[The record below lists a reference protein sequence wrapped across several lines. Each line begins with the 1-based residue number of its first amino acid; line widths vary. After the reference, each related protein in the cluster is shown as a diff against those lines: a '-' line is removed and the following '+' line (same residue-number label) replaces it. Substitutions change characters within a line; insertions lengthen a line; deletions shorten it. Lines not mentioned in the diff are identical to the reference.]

1 MRSRFARD
9 SALRRDLGYRPNM
22 AARSVG
28 SGTISF
34 GLVSIPIKLYTATSS
49 QSIGFNFVHQ
59 KCKGRVKMQYFC
71 PVDNEVVERKDLIR
85 GYEIAKDKYVT
96 FTEDELK
103 KLEGERSD
111 RLDIVEFV
119 PADAIDFTQIES
131 TYYLGPAKGG
141 DRAYALLS
149 DAMTRMERV
158 AIGRYGAR
166 GKEQLVMLRPYKGG
180 IAMHQLYYADE
191 VRSMEEVEYSTN
203 VPFKPVEQELADKLI
218 EQLSSDKF
226 SPEKYQ
232 DDYRER
238 VRAAVEQKAAGIE
251 VTVPVEQPQ
260 AQIIDLFEALKRSLQ
275 EKGSLPA
282 SQPAANDAPAEGSP
296 AEEAG
301 PVEDAVKPLK
311 KATRKAPAREKK
323 AAGGEG

>member
-1 MRSRFARD
+1 
-9 SALRRDLGYRPNM
+9 M

-34 GLVSIPIKLYTATSS
+34 GLVSIPIKLYTATSA
-49 QSIGFNFVHQ
+49 QSVGFNFIHQ
-59 KCKGRVKMQYFC
+59 KCGGRVKMQYLC
-71 PVDNEVVERKDLIR
+71 PTDNEVVERKELIK
-85 GYEIAKDKYVT
+85 GYEIAKDKFVT

-119 PADAIDFTQIES
+119 PADSVDFIYIEN
-131 TYYLGPAKGG
+131 TVFLGPGKGG

-149 DAMTRMERV
+149 DAMSRTGRV

-166 GKEQLVMLRPYKGG
+166 GKEQLVMLRPYKDG
-180 IAMHQLYYADE
+180 IVMHQVYYADE
-191 VRSMEEVEYSTN
+191 VRSMDDVEYSTN
-203 VPFKPVEQELADKLI
+203 VPFKQVEQELADKLI
-218 EQLSSDKF
+218 EQLSADKF
-226 SPEKYQ
+226 SPEKYH

-251 VTVPVEQPQ
+251 VTAPPEQPQ

-282 SQPAANDAPAEGSP
+282 ATPAANDTPAPVTEIGAAPPASSP
-296 AEEAG
+296 DIEA
-301 PVEDAVKPLK
+301 AKPLRK
-311 KATRKAPAREKK
+311 TTSRKAPATEKK

>member
-1 MRSRFARD
+1 
-9 SALRRDLGYRPNM
+9 M

-34 GLVSIPIKLYTATSS
+34 GLVSIPIKLYTATSA

-59 KCKGRVKMQYFC
+59 KCGGRVKMQYHC
-71 PVDNEVVERKDLIR
+71 PLDNEVVERKDLIR

-103 KLEGERSD
+103 RLEGEKSD

-119 PADAIDFTQIES
+119 PEGSVDFIYIES
-131 TYYLGPAKGG
+131 TVYLGPGKGG

-149 DAMTRMERV
+149 DAMTRTGRV

-166 GKEQLVMLRPYKGG
+166 GKDQLVMLRPYKGG
-180 IAMHQLYYADE
+180 IVMHQVYYADE
-191 VRSMEEVEYSTN
+191 VRAMEDVEYATN

-218 EQLSSDKF
+218 EQLSGDKF

-232 DDYRER
+232 DDYRDR
-238 VRAAVEQKAAGIE
+238 VRGAVEQKAAGIE
-251 VTVPVEQPQ
+251 VSAPPEQPQ

-275 EKGSLPA
+275 EKGSLPTA
-282 SQPAANDAPAEGSP
+282 APAANDSP
-296 AEEAG
+296 APVTEITSAAEAH
-301 PVEDAVKPLK
+301 PKDTQVEAAKPLK
-311 KATRKAPAREKK
+311 KAAARKPAEKK

>member
-1 MRSRFARD
+1 
-9 SALRRDLGYRPNM
+9 M

-34 GLVSIPIKLYTATSS
+34 GLVSIPIKLYTATSA
-49 QSIGFNFVHQ
+49 QSVGFNFLHG
-59 KCKGRVKMQYFC
+59 KCGGRVKMQYMC
-71 PVDNEVVERKDLIR
+71 PTDNEVVERKDLIR
-85 GYEIAKDKYVT
+85 GYEVAKDKYVT
-96 FTEDELK
+96 FSDDELK

-119 PADAIDFTQIES
+119 PADSVDFTYIES
-131 TYYLGPAKGG
+131 TVFLGPGKGG

-149 DAMTRMERV
+149 DAMERTGRV

-166 GKEQLVMLRPYKGG
+166 GKEQLVMLRPYKSGLV
-180 IAMHQLYYADE
+180 MHQVYYADE
-191 VRSMEEVEYSTN
+191 VRSMDDVEYSTN

-218 EQLSSDKF
+218 EQLSTEKF
-226 SPEKYQ
+226 SPEKYH
-232 DDYRER
+232 DEYRDR

-251 VTVPVEQPQ
+251 VTAPAEAPQ

-275 EKGSLPA
+275 DKAPLPSGQSVA
-282 SQPAANDAPAEGSP
+282 NDGPAPTEQEPAAEPAEATASDI
-296 AEEAG
+296 A
-301 PVEDAVKPLK
+301 KPLK
-311 KATRKAPAREKK
+311 KASTRKPAAPREKK

>member
-1 MRSRFARD
+1 
-9 SALRRDLGYRPNM
+9 M

-34 GLVSIPIKLYTATSS
+34 GLVSIPIKLYTATSA
-49 QSIGFNFVHQ
+49 QSVGFNFLHQ
-59 KCKGRVKMQYFC
+59 KCGGRVKMQYLC
-71 PVDNEVVERKDLIR
+71 PTDNEVVERKDLIK

-119 PADAIDFTQIES
+119 PADSVDFIYIES
-131 TYYLGPAKGG
+131 TVFLGPGKGG

-149 DAMTRMERV
+149 DAMERTGRV

-180 IAMHQLYYADE
+180 IVMHQVYYADE
-191 VRSMEEVEYSTN
+191 VRSMDDVEYSKN
-203 VPFKPVEQELADKLI
+203 MGFKPVEQELADKLI
-218 EQLSSDKF
+218 EQLSSDAF
-226 SPEKYQ
+226 SPEKYH
-232 DDYRER
+232 DDYRDR

-251 VTVPVEQPQ
+251 VTAPPEQPQ

-275 EKGSLPA
+275 EKGSLPSA
-282 SQPAANDAPAEGSP
+282 PEVANDAPAPVTDIGSASP
-296 AEEAG
+296 APPEA
-301 PVEDAVKPLK
+301 ETAKPLR
-311 KATRKAPAREKK
+311 KAASRKAPAEKK

>member
-1 MRSRFARD
+1 
-9 SALRRDLGYRPNM
+9 M

-34 GLVSIPIKLYTATSS
+34 GLVSIPIKLYTATSP
-49 QSIGFNFVHQ
+49 QSVGFNFVHQ
-59 KCKGRVKMQYFC
+59 KCGGRVKMQYTC
-71 PVDNEVVERKDLIR
+71 PLDNEVVERKDLIR
-85 GYEIAKDKYVT
+85 GFEVAKDKFIT

-119 PADAIDFTQIES
+119 PEGSIDFTYIES
-131 TYYLGPAKGG
+131 TVFLGPGKGG

-149 DAMTRMERV
+149 DAMSRTNRV

-180 IAMHQLYYADE
+180 IVMHQVYYADE
-191 VRSMEEVEYSTN
+191 VRSMDDVEYSTN

-218 EQLSSDKF
+218 EQLSADKF
-226 SPEKYQ
+226 SPEKYR
-232 DDYRER
+232 DEYRER
-238 VRAAVEQKAAGIE
+238 VRGAIEQKAAGIE
-251 VTVPVEQPQ
+251 VTAPVEQPQ

-275 EKGSLPA
+275 EKGTLPGQTA
-282 SQPAANDAPAEGSP
+282 AANDTPAPAEATEHSSA
-296 AEEAG
+296 AEEPTLA
-301 PVEDAVKPLK
+301 EDAARPLK
-311 KATRKAPAREKK
+311 KASTRKTEPRAKK
-323 AAGGEG
+323 AAGGEA

>member
-1 MRSRFARD
+1 
-9 SALRRDLGYRPNM
+9 M

-34 GLVSIPIKLYTATSS
+34 GLVSIPIKLYTATSA
-49 QSIGFNFVHQ
+49 QSVGFNFVHQ
-59 KCKGRVKMQYFC
+59 KCGGRVKMQYHC
-71 PVDNEVVERKDLIR
+71 PVDNEVVERKELIR
-85 GYEIAKDKYVT
+85 GYEVAKDKYVT

-119 PADAIDFTQIES
+119 PADSVDFIYIEN
-131 TYYLGPAKGG
+131 TVYLGPGKGG

-149 DAMTRMERV
+149 DAMTRTGRI

-180 IAMHQLYYADE
+180 IVMHQVYYADE
-191 VRSMEEVEYSTN
+191 VRSMDDVEYATN
-203 VPFKPVEQELADKLI
+203 VPFKQVEQELADKLI
-218 EQLSSDKF
+218 EQLSTDKF
-226 SPEKYQ
+226 APEKYR

-238 VRAAVEQKAAGIE
+238 VRSAVEQKAAGIE
-251 VTVPVEQPQ
+251 VTVPAEQPQ

-275 EKGSLPA
+275 EKGNLPSA
-282 SQPAANDAPAEGSP
+282 EDVANDAPPGAEDTEP
-296 AEEAG
+296 T
-301 PVEDAVKPLK
+301 PDLDAVKPLK
-311 KATRKAPAREKK
+311 KATTRKAPAPREKK

>member
-1 MRSRFARD
+1 
-9 SALRRDLGYRPNM
+9 M
-22 AARSVG
+22 AARSTG

-34 GLVSIPIKLYTATSS
+34 GLVSIPIKLYTATSA

-59 KCKGRVKMQYFC
+59 KCGGRVKMQYHC

-119 PADAIDFTQIES
+119 PADSVDFIYIES
-131 TYYLGPAKGG
+131 TVYLGPGKGG

-149 DAMTRMERV
+149 DAMTRTGRV

-180 IAMHQLYYADE
+180 IVMHQVYYADE
-191 VRSMEEVEYSTN
+191 VRSMDDVEYSTN

-218 EQLSSDKF
+218 EQLSGDKF
-226 SPEKYQ
+226 SPEKYS

-238 VRAAVEQKAAGIE
+238 VRSAVEQKAAGIE
-251 VTVPVEQPQ
+251 VTAPPEQPQ

-275 EKGSLPA
+275 EKGSLPSA
-282 SQPAANDAPAEGSP
+282 TTVANDAPAP
-296 AEEAG
+296 VAEIESAA
-301 PVEDAVKPLK
+301 PPPPTDIETAKPLK
-311 KATRKAPAREKK
+311 KTGARKPAEKK

>member
-1 MRSRFARD
+1 
-9 SALRRDLGYRPNM
+9 M

-34 GLVSIPIKLYTATSS
+34 GLVSIPIKLYTATSA
-49 QSIGFNFVHQ
+49 QSVGFNFLHQ
-59 KCKGRVKMQYFC
+59 KCGGRVKMQYLC
-71 PVDNEVVERKDLIR
+71 PTDNEVVERKDLIK

-119 PADAIDFTQIES
+119 PADSVDFIYIES
-131 TYYLGPAKGG
+131 TVFLGPGKGG

-149 DAMTRMERV
+149 DAMERTGRV

-180 IAMHQLYYADE
+180 IVMHQVYYADE
-191 VRSMEEVEYSTN
+191 VRSMDDVEYSKN
-203 VPFKPVEQELADKLI
+203 MGFKPVEQELADKLI
-218 EQLSSDKF
+218 EQLSSDSF
-226 SPEKYQ
+226 NPEKYH
-232 DDYRER
+232 DDYRDR

-251 VTVPVEQPQ
+251 VTAPPEQPQ

-275 EKGSLPA
+275 EKGSLPSA
-282 SQPAANDAPAEGSP
+282 PEVANDAPAPVTDIASASP
-296 AEEAG
+296 AAPE
-301 PVEDAVKPLK
+301 VETAKPLR
-311 KATRKAPAREKK
+311 KATTRKAPAEKK
-323 AAGGEG
+323 AVGGEG

>member
-1 MRSRFARD
+1 
-9 SALRRDLGYRPNM
+9 M
-22 AARSVG
+22 AARSTG

-34 GLVSIPIKLYTATSS
+34 GLVSIPIKLYTATSA

-59 KCKGRVKMQYFC
+59 KCGGRVKMQYHC

-119 PADAIDFTQIES
+119 PADSVDFIYIES
-131 TYYLGPAKGG
+131 TVYLGPGKGG

-149 DAMTRMERV
+149 DAMTRTGRV

-180 IAMHQLYYADE
+180 IVMHQVYYADE
-191 VRSMEEVEYSTN
+191 VRSMDDVEYSTN

-218 EQLSSDKF
+218 EQLSGDKF
-226 SPEKYQ
+226 SPEKYS

-238 VRAAVEQKAAGIE
+238 VRSAVEQKAAGIE
-251 VTVPVEQPQ
+251 VTAPPEQPQ

-275 EKGSLPA
+275 EKGSLP
-282 SQPAANDAPAEGSP
+282 SSTTVANDAPAP
-296 AEEAG
+296 VAEIESAA
-301 PVEDAVKPLK
+301 PPPPTDIETAKPLK
-311 KATRKAPAREKK
+311 KTGTRKPAEKK

>member
-1 MRSRFARD
+1 
-9 SALRRDLGYRPNM
+9 M

-34 GLVSIPIKLYTATSS
+34 GLVSIPIKLYTATSA
-49 QSIGFNFVHQ
+49 QSVGFNFLHG
-59 KCKGRVKMQYFC
+59 KCGGRVKMQYMC
-71 PVDNEVVERKDLIR
+71 PTDNEVVERKDLIR
-85 GYEIAKDKYVT
+85 GYEVAKDKYVT
-96 FTEDELK
+96 FSDDELK

-119 PADAIDFTQIES
+119 PADSVDFTYIES
-131 TYYLGPAKGG
+131 TVFLGPGKGG

-149 DAMTRMERV
+149 DAMERTGRV

-166 GKEQLVMLRPYKGG
+166 GKEQLVMLRPYKSGLV
-180 IAMHQLYYADE
+180 MHQVYYADE
-191 VRSMEEVEYSTN
+191 VRSMDDVEYSTN

-218 EQLSSDKF
+218 EQLSTDKF
-226 SPEKYQ
+226 SPEKYH
-232 DDYRER
+232 DEYRDR

-251 VTVPVEQPQ
+251 VTAPAEAPQ

-275 EKGSLPA
+275 DKAPLPSGQSVANDGPAPTEQEPA
-282 SQPAANDAPAEGSP
+282 SEPAEATASDI
-296 AEEAG
+296 A
-301 PVEDAVKPLK
+301 KPLK
-311 KATRKAPAREKK
+311 KASTRKPAAPREKK

>member
-1 MRSRFARD
+1 
-9 SALRRDLGYRPNM
+9 M

-34 GLVSIPIKLYTATSS
+34 GLVSIPIKLYTATSP
-49 QSIGFNFVHQ
+49 QSVGFNFLHQ
-59 KCKGRVKMQYFC
+59 KCGGRVKMQYLC
-71 PVDNEVVERKDLIR
+71 PTDNEVVERKDLIK
-85 GYEIAKDKYVT
+85 GYEIAKDKFVT
-96 FTEDELK
+96 FSE
-103 KLEGERSD
+103 D

-119 PADAIDFTQIES
+119 PEDSVDFIYIEN
-131 TYYLGPAKGG
+131 TVFLGPGKGG

-149 DAMTRMERV
+149 DAMARTGRV

-180 IAMHQLYYADE
+180 IVMHQVYYADE
-191 VRSMEEVEYSTN
+191 VRSMDDVEYSTN

-218 EQLSSDKF
+218 EQLSADKF
-226 SPEKYQ
+226 APEKYR
-232 DDYRER
+232 DEYRDR

-251 VTVPVEQPQ
+251 VTAPVEQPQ

-282 SQPAANDAPAEGSP
+282 STSAANDTPAPVTELSP
-296 AEEAG
+296 SSGEPA
-301 PVEDAVKPLK
+301 PDVETAKPLK
-311 KATRKAPAREKK
+311 KAAARKPVEKK
-323 AAGGEG
+323 AAGGQG

>member
-1 MRSRFARD
+1 
-9 SALRRDLGYRPNM
+9 M

-34 GLVSIPIKLYTATSS
+34 GLVSIPIKLYTATSP
-49 QSIGFNFVHQ
+49 QSVGFNFVHG
-59 KCKGRVKMQYFC
+59 KCGGRVKMQYMC
-71 PVDNEVVERKDLIR
+71 PTDNEVVERKDLIR
-85 GYEIAKDKYVT
+85 GYEIAKDKFVT

-119 PADAIDFTQIES
+119 PEGSVDFIFIEN
-131 TYYLGPAKGG
+131 TVFLGPGKGG

-149 DAMTRMERV
+149 DAMSRTGRV

-180 IAMHQLYYADE
+180 IVMHQVYYADE
-191 VRSMEEVEYSTN
+191 VRSMDDVEYSTN

-218 EQLSSDKF
+218 EQLGSDSF
-226 SPEKYQ
+226 SPEKYR

-238 VRAAVEQKAAGIE
+238 VRSAVEQKAAGIE
-251 VTVPVEQPQ
+251 VTAPPEQPQ

-275 EKGSLPA
+275 EKGSLPV
-282 SQPAANDAPAEGSP
+282 STSAANDSP
-296 AEEAG
+296 APVTEIGSAAEPAPEA
-301 PVEDAVKPLK
+301 ETAKPL
-311 KATRKAPAREKK
+311 RKAAARKPPEKK

>member
-1 MRSRFARD
+1 
-9 SALRRDLGYRPNM
+9 M

-34 GLVSIPIKLYTATSS
+34 GLVSIPVKLYTATSA
-49 QSIGFNFVHQ
+49 QSVGFNFLHG
-59 KCKGRVKMQYFC
+59 KCGGRVKMQYMC
-71 PVDNEVVERKDLIR
+71 PTDNEVVERKDLIR

-96 FTEDELK
+96 FSEDELK

-119 PADAIDFTQIES
+119 PADSVDFTYIES
-131 TYYLGPAKGG
+131 TVFLGPGKGG

-149 DAMTRMERV
+149 DAMSRTGRV

-180 IAMHQLYYADE
+180 LVMHQVYYADE
-191 VRSMEEVEYSTN
+191 VRSMDDVEYSTN
-203 VPFKPVEQELADKLI
+203 VPFKEVEQELADKLI
-218 EQLSSDKF
+218 SQLSTDKF
-226 SPEKYQ
+226 SPEKYH
-232 DDYRER
+232 DEYRDR

-251 VTVPVEQPQ
+251 VTAPAEQPQ

-275 EKGSLPA
+275 GTSSLPEA
-282 SQPAANDAPAEGSP
+282 QSVANDSP
-296 AEEAG
+296 APEAESPPESG
-301 PVEDAVKPLK
+301 QAVIEDIAKPLK
-311 KATRKAPAREKK
+311 KASARKAAPREKK

>member
-1 MRSRFARD
+1 
-9 SALRRDLGYRPNM
+9 M

-34 GLVSIPIKLYTATSS
+34 GLVSIPIKLYTATSP
-49 QSIGFNFVHQ
+49 QSIGFNFVHG
-59 KCKGRVKMQYFC
+59 KCGGRVKMQYMC

-85 GYEIAKDKYVT
+85 GYEIAKDKFVT

-103 KLEGERSD
+103 RLEGERSD

-119 PADAIDFTQIES
+119 PEDSVDFIFIEG
-131 TYYLGPAKGG
+131 TVFLGPGKGG

-149 DAMTRMERV
+149 DAMTRTGRV

-180 IAMHQLYYADE
+180 IVMHQVYYADE
-191 VRSMEEVEYSTN
+191 VRSMDDVEYATN

-218 EQLSSDKF
+218 EQLSAEKF
-226 SPEKYQ
+226 SPEKYR
-232 DDYRER
+232 DEYRER

-251 VTVPVEQPQ
+251 VTVPAEQPQ

-275 EKGSLPA
+275 EKGTLPT
-282 SQPAANDAPAEGSP
+282 STSAANDAPATVTEISAAAPESP
-296 AEEAG
+296 PE
-301 PVEDAVKPLK
+301 VETAKPLK
-311 KATRKAPAREKK
+311 KASARKPAEKK
-323 AAGGEG
+323 AAGGEA

>member
-1 MRSRFARD
+1 
-9 SALRRDLGYRPNM
+9 M

-34 GLVSIPIKLYTATSS
+34 GLVSIPIKLYTATSP
-49 QSIGFNFVHQ
+49 QSIGFNFIHP
-59 KCKGRVKMQYFC
+59 KCGGRVKMQYHC
-71 PVDNEVVERKDLIR
+71 PIDNEVVERKDLIK
-85 GYEIAKDKYVT
+85 GYEIAKDKFVT

-103 KLEGERSD
+103 ALDGERSD

-119 PADAIDFTQIES
+119 PEGSVDFIYIEN
-131 TYYLGPAKGG
+131 TVFLGPGKGG

-149 DAMTRMERV
+149 DAMTRTGRV

-180 IAMHQLYYADE
+180 IVMHQVYYADE
-191 VRSMEEVEYSTN
+191 VRSMDDVEYSTN

-218 EQLSSDKF
+218 EQLSTDKF
-226 SPEKYQ
+226 SADKYR
-232 DDYRER
+232 DEYRER

-251 VTVPVEQPQ
+251 VTVPAEQPQ

-275 EKGSLPA
+275 EKGSLPTA
-282 SQPAANDAPAEGSP
+282 TDIANDSPEPAA
-296 AEEAG
+296 
-301 PVEDAVKPLK
+301 VESNAAVTDIESAKPLK
-311 KATRKAPAREKK
+311 KASTPRKAPAPREKK